1 MFTLLFI
8 IGAGAACVGIGAYS
22 GSKNTGDPAGPISNN
37 PVSEWNDNQPYNP

>member
-1 MFTLLFI
+1 MFALL
-8 IGAGAACVGIGAYS
+8 IGGAAALCVVIGVRS